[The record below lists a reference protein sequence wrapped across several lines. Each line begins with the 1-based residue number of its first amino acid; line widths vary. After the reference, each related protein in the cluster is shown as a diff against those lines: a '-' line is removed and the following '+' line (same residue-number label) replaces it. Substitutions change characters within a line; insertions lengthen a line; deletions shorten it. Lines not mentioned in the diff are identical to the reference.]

1 MRNLTLSLLGALALA
16 TSTSAIAAELKIAV
30 VDPQGAIAAT
40 EQYTKAVADLEKD
53 TAGDKAK
60 LTKLQAELNT
70 CSQKMKT
77 DGATMS
83 ATDQAKLKSDC
94 EAKYRDYQAI
104 GQVFQRTINE
114 RQQAILQDV
123 GPKFQRALDAVAKEG
138 GYDLVLVK
146 EAAPFAKPMLEITDK
161 VTIKLNTMK

>member
-16 TSTSAIAAELKIAV
+16 TSGSVIAAELKIAI
-30 VDPQGAIAAT
+30 VDPQNAIAAT

-114 RQQAILQDV
+114 RQQAILQDI